1 MRPSGRA
8 RTDGPHGDTRTTGP
22 SRGASV
28 PGQGAY
34 APAPTQTSEDDVA
47 QHRIAVLGGDGIGP
61 EVVAEG
67 LKVLGAVEQ
76 ACGFTTERVDFD
88 LGGRRYLATGEVL
101 DDDTLEELRGF
112 DAIYLGAVGT
122 PDVPP
127 GVIERGLLLK
137 LRFAFDQYVNLRPV
151 KLYPGVTSPVAGLTP
166 DRCDFVVVRENT
178 ESVYAGA
185 GGTLFEGT
193 PHEVAT
199 QESINTRHGVE
210 RVLRYAFEQAR
221 SRDGRLTL
229 VHKTNVLVNAGGLW
243 HRTFEEVG
251 DADFPDVE
259 RDYVHVDAACLYFV
273 TQPERFDVVVTENL
287 FGDIIT
293 DLGAA
298 VQGGMGLAASGNLD
312 PTRRAPSMFEPVHGS
327 APDIA
332 GQGVADPT
340 AAVMSV
346 GMLLDFLGEADA
358 AARVDRAT
366 AAFLAERGEAPDARM
381 STTAAGDRLAAL
393 AGE

>member
-1 MRPSGRA
+1 M
-8 RTDGPHGDTRTTGP
+8 
-22 SRGASV
+22 
-28 PGQGAY
+28 
-34 APAPTQTSEDDVA
+34 PT
-47 QHRIAVLGGDGIGP
+47 HRIAVLGGDGIGP

-67 LKVLGAVEQ
+67 LKVLDTLEALE
-76 ACGFTTERVDFD
+76 GFSTERVDYD
-88 LGGRRYLATGEVL
+88 LGGRRYRATGEVL
-101 DDDTLEELRGF
+101 SDETLEELRGV

-151 KLYPGVTSPVAGLTP
+151 KLYPGVESPIAGLTP
-166 DRCDFVVVRENT
+166 ERCDFVVVRENT

-185 GGTLFEGT
+185 GGTLYRGT
-193 PHEVAT
+193 AAEVAT

-210 RVLRYAFEQAR
+210 RVLRFAFEQAAA
-221 SRDGRLTL
+221 RDGRLTL
-229 VHKTNVLVNAGGLW
+229 CHKINVLTNAGDLW
-243 HRTFEEVG
+243 WRTFNEVG
-251 DADFPDVE
+251 DDDFPDVE

-273 TQPERFDVVVTENL
+273 TQPERFDVIVTENL

-298 VQGGMGLAASGNLD
+298 IQGGMGLAASGNLD

-332 GQGVADPT
+332 GQDKADPT
-340 AAVMSV
+340 AAVMSLAQ
-346 GMLLDFLGEADA
+346 MLAFLGEAGA
-358 AARVDRAT
+358 AARVDRAIG
-366 AAFLAERGEAPDARM
+366 AWLSERGDRQGGLGY
-381 STTAAGDRLAAL
+381 STSEAGDRLAQLVAD
-393 AGE
+393 

>member
-1 MRPSGRA
+1 MA
-8 RTDGPHGDTRTTGP
+8 T
-22 SRGASV
+22 
-28 PGQGAY
+28 
-34 APAPTQTSEDDVA
+34 
-47 QHRIAVLGGDGIGP
+47 HRIAVLGGDGIGP

-67 LKVLGAVEQ
+67 LKVLDALEGLE
-76 ACGFTTERVDFD
+76 GFSTERADYD
-88 LGGRRYLATGEVL
+88 LGGRRYRATGEVL
-101 DDDTLEELRGF
+101 SDDTLEQLRGF

-151 KLYPGVTSPVAGLTP
+151 KLYPGVESPIAGLTP
-166 DRCDFVVVRENT
+166 ERCDFVVVRENT

-185 GGTLFEGT
+185 GGTLYRGT
-193 PHEVAT
+193 AAEVAT

-210 RVLRYAFEQAR
+210 RVLRFAFEQATV
-221 SRDGRLTL
+221 RDGRLTL
-229 VHKTNVLVNAGGLW
+229 CHKINVLTNAGDLW
-243 HRTFEEVG
+243 WRAFNEVG
-251 DADFPDVE
+251 EDDFPDVE

-298 VQGGMGLAASGNLD
+298 IQGGMGLAASGNLD

-332 GQGVADPT
+332 GQNTADPT
-340 AAVMSV
+340 AAVMSLAQ
-346 GMLLDFLGEADA
+346 MLAFLGEAGA
-358 AARVDRAT
+358 AARVDRAIGVW
-366 AAFLAERGEAPDARM
+366 LSERGDRQGRLGY
-381 STTAAGDRLAAL
+381 STSEAGDRLAQLVAD
-393 AGE
+393 

>member
-1 MRPSGRA
+1 M
-8 RTDGPHGDTRTTGP
+8 
-22 SRGASV
+22 AS
-28 PGQGAY
+28 
-34 APAPTQTSEDDVA
+34 
-47 QHRIAVLGGDGIGP
+47 HRIAILGGDGIGP

-67 LKVLGAVEQ
+67 LKVLDRLEQ
-76 ACGFTTERVDFD
+76 LEGFTTERVTYD
-88 LGGRRYLATGEVL
+88 LGGRRYLDTGEVL
-101 DDDTLEELRGF
+101 SDATIEELRGF

-122 PDVPP
+122 PAVPP

-151 KLYPGVTSPVAGLTP
+151 KLYPGVTSPIAGLTP
-166 DRCDFVVVRENT
+166 ERCDFVVVRENT

-185 GGTLFEGT
+185 GGSLYTGT
-193 PHEVAT
+193 PAEVAT
-199 QESINTRHGVE
+199 QESVNTRFGVE
-210 RVLRYAFEQAR
+210 RVLRYAFELAADR
-221 SRDGRLTL
+221 GGKLTL
-229 VHKTNVLVNAGGLW
+229 AHKTNVLTYAGGLW
-243 HRTFEEVG
+243 MRTFEEVG
-251 DADFPDVE
+251 DADFPDVP

-332 GQGVADPT
+332 GTGKADPI
-340 AAVMSV
+340 AAVMSL
-346 GMLLDFLGEADA
+346 GQLLAFLGEKGA
-358 AARVDRAT
+358 AARVDRAVG
-366 AAFLAERGEAPDARM
+366 AALQERDGRQPDGVGY
-381 STTAAGDRLAAL
+381 STSDVGDRLTAL
-393 AGE
+393 VADA

>member
-1 MRPSGRA
+1 MS
-8 RTDGPHGDTRTTGP
+8 T
-22 SRGASV
+22 
-28 PGQGAY
+28 
-34 APAPTQTSEDDVA
+34 
-47 QHRIAVLGGDGIGP
+47 HRIAILGGDGIGP

-67 LKVLGAVEQ
+67 LKVLDRLQELE
-76 ACGFTTERVDFD
+76 GFETERVDYD

-101 DDDTLEELRGF
+101 DDETLDALRGF

-151 KLYPGVTSPVAGLTP
+151 KLYPGVSSPIAGLTP
-166 DRCDFVVVRENT
+166 DRCDMVVVRENT

-185 GGTLFEGT
+185 GGTLYAGT
-193 PHEVAT
+193 AAEVAT
-199 QESINTRHGVE
+199 QESVNTRHGVE
-210 RVLRYAFEQAR
+210 RVLRYAFEAAQ
-221 SRDGRLTL
+221 GRRGHLTL
-229 VHKTNVLVNAGGLW
+229 VHKTNVLTYAGELW
-243 HRTFEEVG
+243 MRTFEELGEAV
-251 DADFPDVE
+251 FPDVE

-327 APDIA
+327 APDIV
-332 GQGVADPT
+332 GTGKADPV
-340 AAVMSV
+340 AAVMSL
-346 GMLLDFLGEADA
+346 GQMLAFLGEASA
-358 AARVDRAT
+358 AERVDRAIAGLLT
-366 AAFLAERGEAPDARM
+366 ERDGAGVDGA
-381 STTAAGDRLAAL
+381 SVTTGDVGDRLVEL
-393 AGE
+393 VSR